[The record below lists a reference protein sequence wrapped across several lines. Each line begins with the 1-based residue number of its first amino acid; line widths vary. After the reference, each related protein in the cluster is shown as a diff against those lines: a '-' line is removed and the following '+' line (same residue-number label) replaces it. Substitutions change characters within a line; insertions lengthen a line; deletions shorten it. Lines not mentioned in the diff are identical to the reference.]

1 MQANLVNFIQ
11 VLRANEIRV
20 SPAETLD
27 AMDVAAKLG
36 YADRTL
42 LRDGLS
48 MTLAKTPEEELI
60 FLKCFD
66 RFFQQDLADFTTSP
80 DAEQESA
87 GSDTSSDPVDG
98 DVNSDGEGTETDS
111 RDSDGTAGED
121 EAGDANS
128 AQSALEAAAQDSQA
142 LQALLDSQLMQDLM
156 NNNRNALT
164 LAMNQAGERVGL
176 AQIEMFTQ
184 RGQFTRRILDEMGE
198 EQLRNAIIDLERDEN
213 PALPIV
219 QGFRDVLRER
229 VRDYVEREYLL
240 QAEGRSQQFMDDI
253 LAKTRLNNIE
263 HVYLHKV
270 QALIR
275 KMAKKLASRHARK
288 RRPVKRGQLNM
299 GKTLR
304 KGIPNDGLMFNTYW
318 RRTKKEK
325 PQILAVCDV
334 SGSVAAYSKFLLL
347 FLYSLQD
354 VLPKVRSFA
363 FSSHLGEVSE
373 YFEDYPVEKA
383 IELINW
389 KFGGATDYGNSFMD
403 FARLAMDDIN
413 SNTTV
418 IILGDAR
425 NNNGDAKLEI
435 MQSIYQRSRQV
446 IWLNPE
452 SRRSWGTGDSEMLR
466 YLSACH
472 FSAECNNLKQLERIV
487 DQLLKSTR

>member
-11 VLRANEIRV
+11 VLRANEVRV

-27 AMDVAAKLG
+27 AMDVAAQLG
-36 YADRTL
+36 YADRSL

-66 RFFQQDLADFTTSP
+66 RFFQQDLADFSP
-80 DAEQESA
+80 SQTEEDGSTEADANGTENQPGDARDEGVSA
-87 GSDTSSDPVDG
+87 GESPT
-98 DVNSDGEGTETDS
+98 
-111 RDSDGTAGED
+111 D
-121 EAGDANS
+121 EAAQGEADAM
-128 AQSALEAAAQDSQA
+128 QDALEAAAQDSPA
-142 LQALLDSQLMQDLM
+142 LQALLESELMQSLM
-156 NNNRNALT
+156 NNDRNALT

-176 AQIEMFTQ
+176 QEIEMFTQ

-198 EQLRNAIIDLERDEN
+198 EQIRGAVIELERDAN
-213 PALPIV
+213 PALPLV
-219 QGFRDVLRER
+219 QGYRDVLRER
-229 VRDYVEREYLL
+229 VRDFVEREYLL
-240 QAEGRSQQFMDDI
+240 QAEGRTQQFMDDI
-253 LAKTRLNNIE
+253 LSKTRLNNIE

-270 QALIR
+270 QVLIR

-288 RRPVKRGQLNM
+288 RRPLKRGQLNM
-299 GKTLR
+299 GKTMR
-304 KGIPNDGLMFNTYW
+304 KGIPNDGLMFDTYW

-373 YFEDYPVEKA
+373 YFDDYSVEKA

-389 KFGGATDYGNSFMD
+389 KYGGATDYGNSFMD
-403 FARLAMDDIN
+403 FAQLAMDDIN